1 MLNGVG
7 GRSVAE
13 AKERLS
19 HIESLKWMA
28 YIEKRGS
35 LNLGLRV
42 EAGFALIAYTINR
55 ALGGKAEMQD
65 FLPHF
70 DEPEATLSDVMN
82 MLTGKRN

>member
-19 HIESLKWMA
+19 HIEALKWQA
-28 YIEKRGS
+28 YIEKRGT
-35 LNLGLRV
+35 LDLGLRL
-42 EAGFALIAYTINR
+42 EAGFAMLAWQINR
-55 ALGGKAEMQD
+55 ALGGKAEMND
-65 FLPHF
+65 FMPHF
-70 DEPEATLSDVMN
+70 DEPEASLSDVMN